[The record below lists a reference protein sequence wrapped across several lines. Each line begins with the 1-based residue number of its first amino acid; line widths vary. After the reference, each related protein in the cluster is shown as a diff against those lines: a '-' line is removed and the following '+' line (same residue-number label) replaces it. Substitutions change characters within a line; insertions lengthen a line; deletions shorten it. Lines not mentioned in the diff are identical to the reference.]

1 MRWVIPASFI
11 SIVAALVFIKPP
23 ICLAIYLGLLIYV
36 AYLPAGRLASW
47 QWEKTFPLAFL
58 PYLLALIAAAGVAE
72 AIPPVKTELEKTQ
85 QAQAQ
90 FFNAAAGCPLGLY
103 LVAIQVL
110 ALAPLVEEV
119 VFRGL
124 LFEEIRKRA
133 GVVAGYILSSGL
145 FALLHSPGPGAL
157 PIFIVALSLVYAYRR
172 FGLPASVAI
181 HFFQNAVAL
190 SQSL

>member
-11 SIVAALVFIKPP
+11 SIVAALALMKPP
-23 ICLAIYLGLLIYV
+23 ICLSTYLGLLIYV

-47 QWEKTFPLAFL
+47 RWRKTFPLAFL
-58 PYLLALIAAAGVAE
+58 PYLLALIAAAGLAE

-85 QAQAQ
+85 QAQSQ
-90 FFNAAAGCPLGLY
+90 FFKAAAGCPLGLY
-103 LVAIQVL
+103 LVAIQAM

-124 LFEEIRKRA
+124 LFEEIRRRA
-133 GVVAGYILSSGL
+133 GVAAGYILSSGV

-157 PIFIVALSLVYAYRR
+157 PIFVVALSLVYAYQR
-172 FGLPASVAI
+172 FGLPAAVAI
-181 HFFQNAVAL
+181 HFFQNAVAF
-190 SQSL
+190 SQNL